1 MTKKEAVNVV
11 ADGHTF
17 WQVGFAKEVC
27 GIFGLKFP
35 KRLVS
40 IYKSQKH
47 ANPDNHF
54 KGLFFNEG
62 TKFPVSGVN
71 SARLSDYIA
80 CKVLEVTIPPAGGFL
95 GRGFGAQANAKAVA
109 KELGIR

>member
-1 MTKKEAVNVV
+1 MTKRKAVNVV

-17 WQVGFAKEVC
+17 WKVKFAKEVC
-27 GIFGLKFP
+27 GVFGLEFP
-35 KRLVS
+35 KRLVAT
-40 IYKSQKH
+40 YKSQKQ
-47 ANPDNHF
+47 ANPDNHY

-80 CKVLEVTIPPAGGFL
+80 CKVLGVKIPPAGGFL
-95 GRGFGAQANAKAVA
+95 GRGFGAQANARAVS
-109 KELGIR
+109 KKLGIK